1 VYDLGLFVAFLLS
14 AAWADGPKEITL
26 TAGGDV
32 MFGRYSKGEYRSVG
46 GEDPFAA
53 LSAQF
58 QQADFSFVNLECP
71 LMEGH
76 PKRMPAAPRGL
87 VFRGEAR
94 RATQMVAAGI
104 DVVALANNHAEDLRM
119 PGVKST
125 EQILDKVGL
134 VGFGALSEGDPLAPV
149 HMQVN
154 GAEVVF
160 LGATT
165 RRNLGD
171 RHKGQ
176 WIPSAYQPFKWLLK
190 NWPDAVRDARTQ
202 WPNAL
207 ILVSMHWGE
216 EYVTQAPV
224 AHQRLAKMLIDAGA
238 DGVLGHHPHVLQPV
252 AVYKGAPILYSMGN
266 LIFDQRSVSKRRTA
280 LFDLSWRQDE
290 LGDWS
295 LRELALTPVML
306 RGGHTGPTYATPEE
320 AEPIFQSMKTG
331 AARHQTAME
340 REGGRLVWKPDP
352 VRPAPSSN

>member
-1 VYDLGLFVAFLLS
+1 MS
-14 AAWADGPKEITL
+14 SAWADGPREITL

-32 MFGRYSKGEYRSVG
+32 MFGRYTQGEYRSVG
-46 GEDPFAA
+46 GAYPFAA

-58 QQADFSFVNLECP
+58 QQADFAFVNLECP

-87 VFRGEAR
+87 VFRGEAE
-94 RATQMVAAGI
+94 RADQLVAAGI

-125 EQILDKVGL
+125 QQILKKTGL
-134 VGFGALSEGDPLAPV
+134 VGFGALPVGDPLAPV
-149 HMQVN
+149 HMRVN
-154 GAEVVF
+154 GVDVVF

-165 RRNLGD
+165 RRNIGD

-176 WIPSAYQPFKWLLK
+176 WIASAYQPFKWLIK
-190 NWPDAVRDARTQ
+190 NWPNAVAEARTQ

-216 EYVTQAPV
+216 EYVTRAPV
-224 AHQRLAKMLIDAGA
+224 QHQKLAKMLIDAGA

-266 LIFDQRSVSKRRTA
+266 LVFDQRGLSQRRTA
-280 LFDLSWRQDE
+280 LFDLSWRQDAT
-290 LGDWS
+290 GDWT
-295 LRELALTPVML
+295 LQELALTPVML

-320 AEPIFQSMKTG
+320 AEPIFMAMKSG
-331 AARHQTAME
+331 AARHQTVME
-340 REGGRLVWKPDP
+340 RDGMRLVWKADL
-352 VRPAPSSN
+352 VVKAASDH